1 MKLMLLPGSTTEYL
15 VILYSL
21 VLLVA
26 AVPVVIKPHLP
37 QPPKV
42 QAPKTVVSDQITF
55 GETRAVYGRYGLRS
69 SLDGTTL
76 LHSETR
82 ATLNNSVEFVR
93 GRSLPRFDN
102 VWDNGAVDLVER
114 DFTGLRWNAA
124 PSKANSYSVNAYTAC
139 DDYKEGKYLKSN
151 EYQYA
156 SLTTNNRLSNTLSL
170 STDHAYTSYRMSKN
184 TTKAKS
190 NGVAMRYLLT
200 QATKTGGWSLEYER
214 VDPSFSSKLG
224 NTISDRER
232 YRASRELTS
241 VNSTWALSG
250 VYYHN
255 NVGNGKS
262 NTIHDYTVELR
273 KDQKSLFKRPN
284 SVGSI
289 TLRHHTYN
297 GPASLDETSIS
308 TVWKDKLG
316 DTTIQAVVSG
326 LLYAPGQ
333 ETQKL
338 TTTTS
343 ITASSVLLKKG
354 WRWRP
359 AVTFGN
365 RQNRNDLYESN
376 DVISNYA
383 VSIGAD
389 HIKSGWTADVAVG
402 YRTRDRAAYDQNDQH
417 QYANIAVSYKP
428 TWMLFGGKAAF
439 SVKWLTN
446 NYELPS
452 LKMQTDQELW
462 ISSLTLKF

>member
-1 MKLMLLPGSTTEYL
+1 MSLLPSSPRECL

-26 AVPVVIKPHLP
+26 AMPAVVKPTL
-37 QPPKV
+37 QKLPKV
-42 QAPKTVVSDQITF
+42 HVPKTVIVDQITL

-69 SLDGTTL
+69 SLEGTTL
-76 LHSETR
+76 FHSETR
-82 ATLNNSVEFVR
+82 ASLANSVELVR

-124 PSKANSYSVNAYTAC
+124 PSKANSISVNAYTAC
-139 DDYKEGKYLKSN
+139 DDYQEGKYLKSN

-156 SLTTNNRLSNTLSL
+156 SLTTNTRLSNSLTL

-184 TTKAKS
+184 KTNVKS
-190 NGVAMRYLLT
+190 NGVAMHYLLT
-200 QATKTGGWSLEYER
+200 ESSKKGGWSLEYER
-214 VDPSFSSKLG
+214 IDPSFSSKLG

-232 YRASRELTS
+232 YRMSRELIYGKSTWS
-241 VNSTWALSG
+241 VNG
-250 VYYHN
+250 VYFHN
-255 NVGNGKS
+255 NVGNGKT
-262 NTIHDYTVELR
+262 NTTRDYTVELR
-273 KDQKSLFKRPN
+273 NDQKSLFKRPN
-284 SVGSI
+284 SVGSV
-289 TLRHHTYN
+289 TLRHHSYN
-297 GPASLDETSIS
+297 GPVSLDETSLS
-308 TVWKDKLG
+308 TVWKDKVG
-316 DTTIQAVVSG
+316 DANVQAVVSG
-326 LLYAPGQ
+326 ILYAPGQ
-333 ETQKL
+333 KNQKL

-389 HIKSGWTADVAVG
+389 HIKSGWSADVTVG
-402 YRTRDRAAYDQNDQH
+402 YRTRDRAADDQNDQH
-417 QYANIAVSYKP
+417 KYANIAVSYKP
-428 TWMLFGGKAAF
+428 AWMLFGGKAAF
-439 SVKWLTN
+439 SIKWLSN
-446 NYELPS
+446 NYQLPS
-452 LKMQTDQELW
+452 KNMQTDQELW